1 MLFAQQWWKF
11 CAAHKTSQRGTRP
24 AFEMDYYFQQL
35 LYTSFVCS
43 VFLLRRRR
51 TTYTTETLKT
61 VLVGESPRF
70 FLHHQKN
77 YLLRIVA
84 ISQINP
90 RKRIVKNRKHEFWNV
105 LTASDF
111 TIFENYVLIPVFL
124 VNHHFEDEHVP
135 LRMTNVAFFRSLTF
149 SVCYSEADLRR
160 RSQSRRGGRH
170 PWARYLVAEETESPC
185 QIQPS
190 CSSKMSQSGQV
201 PSHVLVDYHSGLFK
215 HLRPGYWTLP
225 TACMAGWLPEYHQP
239 LLHCALYLRNVHQDV
254 QSWLSSEFHL
264 NARLLSLSIGSDA
277 VTQMN
282 LTSSPQNIM
291 QNLKNWLFY
300 DVTRKIK
307 FFGSHLWFCVPWLL
321 LGYAAAKFVFS
332 RRFILRWIID
342 VVPREKL

>member
-1 MLFAQQWWKF
+1 MA
-11 CAAHKTSQRGTRP
+11 
-24 AFEMDYYFQQL
+24 
-35 LYTSFVCS
+35 
-43 VFLLRRRR
+43 
-51 TTYTTETLKT
+51 
-61 VLVGESPRF
+61 
-70 FLHHQKN
+70 
-77 YLLRIVA
+77 LRI
-84 ISQINP
+84 
-90 RKRIVKNRKHEFWNV
+90 
-105 LTASDF
+105 
-111 TIFENYVLIPVFL
+111 
-124 VNHHFEDEHVP
+124 
-135 LRMTNVAFFRSLTF
+135 TNVAFFHSLTF
-149 SVCYSEADLRR
+149 SVCYSEADLRC

-170 PWARYLVAEETESPC
+170 PWARYLVAEEAKSLC

-201 PSHVLVDYHSGLFK
+201 PSHVLVDYHSGLLK

-254 QSWLSSEFHL
+254 QSWLSSELSSLFQFGIIRPS
-264 NARLLSLSIGSDA
+264 RLLRLALGIWSDA

-307 FFGSHLWFCVPWLL
+307 FFGSHVLWFCVPPL
-321 LGYAAAKFVFS
+321 LGYAAAAKFVS